1 MGDIFMTEKVQS
13 VALSGMIPEI
23 REFENT
29 FFEIYIKNNSWKRIF
44 RIVRKLVRLIF
55 FRKWSTLSS
64 RNEKTRRAVE
74 LKFRAD
80 VTCTYICKFPE
91 WDKMFRAV
99 SSVMCVLVAQSA
111 AKHLRSIDSAGSIP
125 PEVQTFCSFDTE
137 HLWGLGTCCE
147 LQKLIWTLWEPVQS
161 TESVPP

>member
-1 MGDIFMTEKVQS
+1 MEDFSSMGDIFMTEKVQS

-29 FFEIYIKNNSWKRIF
+29 FFEIYMKNNPWKRIF

-91 WDKMFRAV
+91 
-99 SSVMCVLVAQSA
+99 
-111 AKHLRSIDSAGSIP
+111 
-125 PEVQTFCSFDTE
+125 
-137 HLWGLGTCCE
+137 
-147 LQKLIWTLWEPVQS
+147 
-161 TESVPP
+161 